1 MAETNDPL
9 SEREL
14 EILRLVATGAANK
27 EIARQL
33 IISPNTVKV
42 HLRNIFAKIGV
53 ASRTEATLYALKIG
67 LVKPEAIPSAA
78 DQEATEEPASETVT
92 MGLPAIV
99 GEDSHG
105 ASLASSGPSAG
116 SKAAS
121 SDRHGLRAWQIIL
134 IFLVSLALIGAGIAS
149 SRWLIAS
156 STLTAT
162 PPPTATTQAQAAATP
177 ASSGSGWARRSSLPE
192 PRKGMGIVEYQ
203 NNFYLIGGE
212 TTSGVDNAVLRY
224 EVQGD
229 RWETM
234 TRKPTPV
241 SEIQSALLGE
251 KIYVAGG
258 LLANGQATDVLEVYD
273 PRQDAW
279 ESKASLPIPLSAYAL
294 ASFEGHLYLFGG
306 KSGSTYHN
314 RVYVYDPVADAWS
327 ERATMSG
334 PRAYASAVASQGKIL
349 LLGGFDGSKALALN
363 EAYFPTRDEN
373 QELPWES
380 LTPLPQARYAMGVA
394 HLAGNTYLVGGIGQD
409 GTPASPGGLIYFEL
423 TDQWSS
429 LNTAQL
435 PEDAHPAVMA
445 SGYFLY
451 MLGGESGGRLSDGNY
466 SFQAVYTILVPNI
479 IQGGD

>member
-67 LVKPEAIPSAA
+67 LVKHDAIQAAA
-78 DQEATEEPASETVT
+78 DPESVEGHAGETIT
-92 MGLPAIV
+92 MGLPGIIV
-99 GEDSHG
+99 EDHQG
-105 ASLASSGPSAG
+105 VGPGSSGAPG
-116 SKAAS
+116 SGRTATS
-121 SDRHGLRAWQIIL
+121 GRRGLKAWQIIL
-134 IFLVSLALIGAGIAS
+134 ILLASLALIGAGIAS
-149 SRWLIAS
+149 TRWLILS
-156 STLTAT
+156 PTPTAT
-162 PPPTATTQAQAAATP
+162 LPPTATTQAQAAATP
-177 ASSGSGWARRSSLPE
+177 ASSGSGWTRRSNLPA

-212 TTSGVDNAVLRY
+212 TASGIDSAVLRY
-224 EVQGD
+224 EVQDD

-234 TRKPTPV
+234 TSKPTPV
-241 SEIQSALLGE
+241 SEIQSALIGE
-251 KIYVAGG
+251 KIYVPGG
-258 LLANGQATDVLEVYD
+258 LLADGQATDVLEVYD

-279 ESKASLPIPLSAYAL
+279 ESKARLPIPLSAYAL
-294 ASFEGHLYLFGG
+294 ASFEGQLYLFGG
-306 KSGSTYHN
+306 KSGSTYHDH
-314 RVYVYDPVADAWS
+314 VYVYDPVADAWS
-327 ERATMSG
+327 ERMAMSA
-334 PRAYASAVASQGKIL
+334 PRAYASAVAGQGKIL
-349 LLGGFDGSKALALN
+349 LLGGFDGSKALDLN
-363 EAYFPTRDEN
+363 EAYFPTRDESR
-373 QELPWES
+373 EPPWES
-380 LTPLPQARYAMGVA
+380 LASLPQARYAMGAA
-394 HLAGNTYLVGGIGQD
+394 HLAGNTYLVGGMGQD
-409 GTPASPGGLIYFEL
+409 GKPASPGGLIYLEL
-423 TDQWSS
+423 TDQWGG
-429 LNTAQL
+429 LNTTQL
-435 PEDAHPAVMA
+435 PEDARPAVMA